1 MSTWCSKIIW
11 FLFTLPF
18 RGHTG
23 LCFSTL
29 NRRVTTGARWN
40 KIKISPN
47 NLRANICH
55 CSSSLC
61 SWHHLRISVWNHLG
75 MTETDSNQGSP
86 SWRNNCIS
94 DREWVYLLLFFFRPS
109 QSHLGITLEWICE
122 YGNCKFCLLGEIS
135 HISYCTPSVH
145 ETSLA
150 TYTISLSL
158 PLDIS
163 KCNKTNAFR

>member
-1 MSTWCSKIIW
+1 MSTWCPKIIW
-11 FLFTLPF
+11 FLFTFPL

-23 LCFSTL
+23 LCFSML

-61 SWHHLRISVWNHLG
+61 SWHNLRISVWNHLG

-122 YGNCKFCLLGEIS
+122 YGNCKLCLLGEIS
-135 HISYCTPSVH
+135 YISYCAPSVH

-150 TYTISLSL
+150 TYTISEIS

-163 KCNKTNAFR
+163 KCNKTNALW

>member
-1 MSTWCSKIIW
+1 MSTWCPKIIW
-11 FLFTLPF
+11 FLFTFPL

-23 LCFSTL
+23 LCFSML

-94 DREWVYLLLFFFRPS
+94 DREWVYLLLFFFRAS

-122 YGNCKFCLLGEIS
+122 YGNCKLCLLGEIS
-135 HISYCTPSVH
+135 YISYCAPSVH

-150 TYTISLSL
+150 TYTISEIS

-163 KCNKTNAFR
+163 KSNKTNALW